1 MGFRDGDEQ
10 VALGAAREG
19 VGAGAAGVGA
29 GAAGEGAGAGTPGVA
44 TGATAGTGAGASA
57 GATVIGAMARRRR
70 RPTVRRPLPRLP
82 FWRVRLLSI
91 LAVLGPGLVSGF
103 ADNDAGG
110 ITTYSIVGAR
120 WGYSLLWV
128 ILTSQ
133 VVLFFT
139 QEVGARLGLA
149 TGKGLMGLIRERW
162 GVRWGAFAALTML
175 AANLGSTVAEF
186 AGIGS
191 ALSLFGIPPQISAAV
206 AAVVVVAFIALG
218 SYSRVQYLF
227 VGVGV
232 LVSVAY
238 VVSASLA
245 RPDWG
250 AALTNLV
257 SPQLVSS
264 PLYWLAV
271 VGTVGTTITPWG
283 QAFIQS
289 YVADKGLRPEDLT
302 ASRVDVFA
310 GALLTNVIAGFIV
323 VACAATLWT
332 TGQTTIASAADAA
345 QALRPLA
352 GPAAAT
358 LFAVGLLGASFLGLG
373 VVPLT
378 SAYTTCEAFGWETGV
393 NWNWREAPAFY
404 GLLAFFIGF
413 AALFVMIPG
422 LPLIQV
428 MFAAQVLNAVLL
440 PFILVFVMLLAGDR
454 TLLGPLASGRVLL
467 TIGWVS
473 TGLLVLLSLVLVVTS
488 VGGG

>member
-1 MGFRDGDEQ
+1 M
-10 VALGAAREG
+10 VAVLG
-19 VGAGAAGVGA
+19 
-29 GAAGEGAGAGTPGVA
+29 
-44 TGATAGTGAGASA
+44 
-57 GATVIGAMARRRR
+57 
-70 RPTVRRPLPRLP
+70 
-82 FWRVRLLSI
+82 
-91 LAVLGPGLVSGF
+91 VLGPGLVSGF

-110 ITTYSIVGAR
+110 ITTYSLAGAR
-120 WGYSLLWV
+120 FGYSLLWV
-128 ILTSQ
+128 ILASQ

-162 GVRWGAFAALTML
+162 GVRWAAFAAAMML
-175 AANLGSTVAEF
+175 LANLGSIVAEF

-206 AAVVVVAFIALG
+206 AAVVVVSLITLG
-218 SYSRVQYLF
+218 SYNRIQYLF
-227 VGVGV
+227 VGIG
-232 LVSVAY
+232 LFVSIAY
-238 VVSASLA
+238 VISANIAHPAWDVAFHSLI
-245 RPDWG
+245 
-250 AALTNLV
+250 V
-257 SPQLVSS
+257 PQLQSS
-264 PLYWLAV
+264 PAYWLMV

-289 YVADKGLRPEDLT
+289 YVADKGLRAEDLP

-310 GALLTNVIAGFIV
+310 GALLTNVIAAFIV
-323 VACAATLWT
+323 IAVAATLW
-332 TGQTTIASAADAA
+332 ASGHRDISTAADAA
-345 QALRPLA
+345 RALEPIA
-352 GPAAAT
+352 GAGASV

-373 VVPLT
+373 VVPLS

-428 MFAAQVLNAVLL
+428 MFSAQVLNAILL

-454 TLLGPLASGRVLL
+454 KTLGPLASGPILL
-467 TIGWVS
+467 TVGWLS
-473 TGLLVLLSLVLVVTS
+473 TALLVLLSVILVITS
-488 VGGG
+488 IGGGH